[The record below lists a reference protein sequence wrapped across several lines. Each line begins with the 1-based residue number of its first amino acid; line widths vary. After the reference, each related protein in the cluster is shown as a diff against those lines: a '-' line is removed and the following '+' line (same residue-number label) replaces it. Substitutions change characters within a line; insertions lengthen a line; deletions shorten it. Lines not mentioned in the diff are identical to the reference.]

1 MSFAIRA
8 PVALVFA
15 CSTATSLV
23 AQTQRPT
30 DQWVTKPVDDRTFA
44 TYLEFFTYDSTV
56 PFDVRITSSEVL
68 DGLLEERLSF
78 TSNPGMRVTARTYR
92 TSAGTTRGGL
102 VLVHGGV
109 PNGKDEQRFVGMNR
123 VLARAGWT
131 VLAIDL
137 LYFGERNTG
146 LFQTFDAQEKADKLY
161 NRPSL
166 YLEFAIQTV
175 KDIGRA
181 YDVLV
186 ERYDV
191 APNRIALV
199 GFSRGA
205 QMSMIAGGADRRFA
219 AVALLHGGHFDA
231 LEHGHLPA
239 ACGANY
245 IGRINPRPLLM
256 LNGEADMD
264 YLPAVSVRPLQQH
277 LGPESTIRW
286 TDAGHGITTEE
297 DLNVLVD
304 WLRKVIPE

>member
-1 MSFAIRA
+1 
-8 PVALVFA
+8 
-15 CSTATSLV
+15 
-23 AQTQRPT
+23 
-30 DQWVTKPVDDRTFA
+30 
-44 TYLEFFTYDSTV
+44 
-56 PFDVRITSSEVL
+56 
-68 DGLLEERLSF
+68 
-78 TSNPGMRVTARTYR
+78 
-92 TSAGTTRGGL
+92 
-102 VLVHGGV
+102 V

-304 WLRKVIPE
+304 WLPKVIPE